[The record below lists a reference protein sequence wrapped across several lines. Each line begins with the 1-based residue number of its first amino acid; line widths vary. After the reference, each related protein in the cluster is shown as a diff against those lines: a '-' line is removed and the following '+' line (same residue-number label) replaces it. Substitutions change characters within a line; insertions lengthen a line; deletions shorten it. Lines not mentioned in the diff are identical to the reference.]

1 MDKFF
6 DKKVFNSWGPLDKLT
21 NNLVASLTFL
31 IIITFILCILIY
43 VAVKRQKPNKAPST
57 GVLLVEGLITMGDN
71 YSSNLAENKFDK
83 ANPYFI
89 SLFCFLF
96 FGHLIS
102 LFGFAPMGSNLSVVF
117 AATCVTWLVTL
128 GLGFAYKKIRQLIS
142 LINPIEMAGNFSP
155 LISLTFRLFGNIIGG
170 IVLITLLHHALDSL
184 WAKMIKASSTES
196 PAVILNPI
204 KMLITPFFNAYLDVF
219 VGAIQAFVFMTLTI
233 SYWSQSVE
241 KEVKEKV
248 KKQTKKVK
256 KELLNQQTNYEIK
269 NNVQPQPQI

>member
-6 DKKVFNSWGPLDKLT
+6 DKKVFNSCGPLDKLT

-96 FGHLIS
+96 FGHLI
-102 LFGFAPMGSNLSVVF
+102 
-117 AATCVTWLVTL
+117 
-128 GLGFAYKKIRQLIS
+128 AYKKIRQLIS

-241 KEVKEKV
+241 KEVKEKA
-248 KKQTKKVK
+248 KKQTKNVK

>member
-89 SLFCFLF
+89 SLFC
-96 FGHLIS
+96 
-102 LFGFAPMGSNLSVVF
+102 SN
-117 AATCVTWLVTL
+117 
-128 GLGFAYKKIRQLIS
+128 GK
-142 LINPIEMAGNFSP
+142 
-155 LISLTFRLFGNIIGG
+155 
-170 IVLITLLHHALDSL
+170 
-184 WAKMIKASSTES
+184 
-196 PAVILNPI
+196 
-204 KMLITPFFNAYLDVF
+204 
-219 VGAIQAFVFMTLTI
+219 
-233 SYWSQSVE
+233 
-241 KEVKEKV
+241 
-248 KKQTKKVK
+248 
-256 KELLNQQTNYEIK
+256 
-269 NNVQPQPQI
+269 

>member
-57 GVLLVEGLITMGDN
+57 GVLLVEELITMGDN

-128 GLGFAYKKIRQLIS
+128 GLGFAYKKIRQ
-142 LINPIEMAGNFSP
+142 

-256 KELLNQQTNYEIK
+256 KELLNQQTNYEIQ